1 MSETG
6 PLRSILIVGGGTA
19 GWMVAAALCHF
30 LRGSGTDITLVES
43 SRISTV
49 GVGEATLPTLRG
61 FHAVLGIDEREFLRA
76 TKASFKLGIRF
87 DGWRE
92 AGHSFFHPFCPYGA
106 SLGPAPFFHYWA
118 RAHAEG
124 YPSPLQDFSYSSVM
138 ARKDRFAQ
146 PAASPPAPFADY
158 AYAFHFDAGLY
169 AGFLKDYAT
178 TRGVAHLDAQIV
190 STRLDSETG
199 RIARVVTDDGHE
211 LAADLFIDC
220 TGFRSLLLGQ
230 ALGVGYDDWSHWLPA
245 DRAVAIPCEKG
256 SGAKAGA
263 MTPYTIATAME
274 AGWRWR
280 IPLQHRTGNGYVYA
294 SAFCDDDTA
303 IAGLTSALDGEA
315 LAAVNR
321 IRFTTGRRKVFW
333 QGNCVGLGLA
343 TGFLEP
349 LESTSIALI
358 QSGISKL
365 LTFFPTR
372 AFDPDLIAEAN
383 DAFSHEVER
392 VRDFI
397 ILHYKANRRSDGELW
412 RYCRNMAVPETLERK
427 MRLFGKIGQNL
438 SFAHESFE
446 TPSWETM
453 YAGFDHLPQTLDR
466 RVYDLPSADLIASL
480 ERIRT
485 TIENSTQ
492 RLTSHEAYLEQVL
505 TRV

>member
-19 GWMVAAALCHF
+19 GWMAAAALCHF
-30 LRGSGTDITLVES
+30 LRGTDTQITLVES
-43 SRISTV
+43 RLISTV

-61 FHAVLGIDEREFLRA
+61 LHSVLGIDEREFLHA
-76 TKASFKLGIRF
+76 TQASFKLGIRF
-87 DGWRE
+87 DGWRQ

-106 SLGPAPFFHYWA
+106 PLGPAPFFHYWA
-118 RAHAEG
+118 RAKAEG
-124 YPSPLQDFSYSSVM
+124 YPFPLEYFSYSAVM

-146 PAASPPAPFADY
+146 PAANPPAPFANY

-169 AGFLKDYAT
+169 ASFLRDYAT
-178 TRGVAHLDAQIV
+178 KRGVSHLDAKIS
-190 STRLDSETG
+190 STSRDAETG
-199 RIARVVTDDGHE
+199 HIASVVTEDGQT
-211 LAADLFIDC
+211 LTADLFIDC
-220 TGFRSLLLGQ
+220 TGFRSLLLGG
-230 ALGVGYDDWSHWLPA
+230 ALGVAYDDWSHWLPA
-245 DRAVAIPCEKG
+245 DRAVAIRC
-256 SGAKAGA
+256 AKAGA
-263 MTPYTIATAME
+263 MTPYTIATAVE

-294 SAFCDDDTA
+294 SAFCDEDSA
-303 IAGLTSALDGEA
+303 ISQLTSTLDGA
-315 LAAVNR
+315 PLADANR

-333 QGNCVGLGLA
+333 QGNCVGLGLT

-383 DAFSHEVER
+383 DAFSQEVER

-397 ILHYKANRRSDGELW
+397 ILHYKANRRDDSELW
-412 RYCRNMAVPETLERK
+412 RYCRNMSVPQTLERK
-427 MRLFGKIGQNL
+427 MRLFAKIGQNL

-453 YAGFDHLPQTLDR
+453 YAGFGHLPAALDR
-466 RVYDLPSADLIASL
+466 RVFDMPGEDLVASL

-485 TIENSTQ
+485 TIESHTN
-492 RLTSHEAYLEQVL
+492 RLASHSAYLDRLL
-505 TRV
+505 TVG